1 MLTIT
6 IDGNEIQVEKG
17 TTVIQAAEQSG
28 IEIPRYCYHPGL
40 SIVGV
45 CRICLVEIER
55 MPKLQVACYTPVTDG
70 MVVHTNTPKV
80 LRERQAVLEF
90 LLVNHPL
97 DCPVC
102 DQAGECWLQNFY
114 MQHGLHDSQMLENK
128 VKKHKAQQI
137 GPNVMLDSERCILC
151 SRCVRFCD
159 EISQTHELGIF
170 NRGDHAELL
179 PYPGTQLDN
188 KYSANTIDICPVGA
202 LTDRDFRFRTRVWYL
217 SETKSVC
224 PGCSQGCNI
233 YVHHNDKR
241 DYKAD
246 GIRVS
251 RLKPRY
257 NPEVNQWWMCDAG
270 RYGFTWIDAPS
281 RVQQPR
287 RRRSEEFEEVAW
299 EDATAEIVAKL
310 HTISAT
316 HGPESIGVI
325 LSPQMTNEDLFM
337 AKHVFQDGFG
347 VQQFACNL
355 PPLSPG
361 DEDDFLIKADKNP
374 NTAGVDLLAIETCS
388 VAELLDDARN
398 KMIRVLYVCYHDLE
412 QNFADTELLP
422 ALKELEFVVFQG
434 TNEHSFARKA
444 DYILPS
450 AAFAEKD
457 GTFTNHAHRV
467 QRIHRAVNPLGQ
479 ARPDWM
485 IFRSFAR
492 YVALSSPFFDTADVF
507 AAISESVPAF
517 RNLNY
522 EKLGDFGAT
531 VGRSESVLATEA
543 SVV

>member
-1 MLTIT
+1 MLKIT
-6 IDGNEIQVEKG
+6 IDGIEIEVEKG

-55 MPKLQVACYTPVTDG
+55 MPKLQVACYTPVGDG

-114 MQHGLHDSQMLENK
+114 MQHGLHDSRMLENK
-128 VKKHKAQQI
+128 VKKHKAQAI
-137 GPNVMLDSERCILC
+137 GTNVMLDSERCILC

-170 NRGDHAELL
+170 NRGDHAELM
-179 PYPGTQLDN
+179 PYPGTELDN

-217 SETKSVC
+217 SETKSIC

-257 NPEVNQWWMCDAG
+257 NPDVNQWWLCDAG
-270 RYGFTWIDAPS
+270 RYGFTSVDAAS
-281 RVQQPR
+281 RLQQPLR
-287 RRRSEEFEEVAW
+287 KGGDDLHETTWQDAIQEVS
-299 EDATAEIVAKL
+299 TKMQTIVE
-310 HTISAT
+310 T

-325 LSPQMTNEDLFM
+325 LSPRMTNEGLFM
-337 AKHVFQDGFG
+337 AKRLFQDGFG
-347 VQQFACNL
+347 VRRIACHL
-355 PPLSPG
+355 SPLQPG
-361 DEDDFLIKADKNP
+361 DEDDFLVKADKNP
-374 NTAGVDLLAIETCS
+374 NTAGANLLGIENCSITDLL
-388 VAELLDDARN
+388 DAAKN
-398 KMIRVLYVCYHDLE
+398 KRIRVLYICEHDLE
-412 QNFADTELLP
+412 LGFSEDEIAA
-422 ALKELEFVVFQG
+422 ALKELELIVFQG
-434 TNEHSFARKA
+434 PNENSVARRA
-444 DYILPS
+444 DYILPA
-450 AAFAEKD
+450 AAFVEKD
-457 GTFTNHAHRV
+457 GTFTNYAKRV
-467 QRIHRAVNPLGQ
+467 QRIHQAVKPLGQ

-492 YVALSSPFFDTADVF
+492 QLGLSSPFFDAGDVF
-507 AAISESVPAF
+507 AAIRESIPAF
-517 RNLNY
+517 RELSY
-522 EKLGDFGAT
+522 EKLGDFGVGLEQKKT
-531 VGRSESVLATEA
+531 VTEMEA